1 LESVISLLF
10 LAHIFFHIFFCAGR
24 CHLCH
29 CFERRRRTR
38 TTTTTNAMKVATK
51 TNIST
56 ANCSGKGF
64 RQSKAKAPIPPVT
77 SIVWGNV
84 TQAALGAIARQKLGI
99 GKTSPLPTSTDEVN
113 KIAFSCYSAKELP
126 FVLQG
131 LGFAGSSYPTKK
143 AELVKL
149 AVSTF
154 RAVSHLKNGD
164 GAASSTQSN
173 GCVSVTA
180 TRSSGSAASAA
191 ASGSV
196 SVTATR
202 SSGSAASAAASGS
215 GPGTSDADI
224 IDVDSSVSAVNHSP
238 SVSLVS
244 ISPTAATKKQDATDG
259 DFNLKSSLGNGVTS
273 SVE

>member
-1 LESVISLLF
+1 
-10 LAHIFFHIFFCAGR
+10 
-24 CHLCH
+24 
-29 CFERRRRTR
+29 
-38 TTTTTNAMKVATK
+38 MKVATK

-64 RQSKAKAPIPPVT
+64 RQSKAKTPIPPVT
-77 SIVWGNV
+77 SIVWGSV
-84 TQAALGAIARQKLGI
+84 TQAALDAIARQKLGI

-149 AVSTF
+149 AVGTF

-164 GAASSTQSN
+164 GAASSSPSN
-173 GCVSVTA
+173 V
-180 TRSSGSAASAA
+180 
-191 ASGSV
+191 SV
-196 SVTATR
+196 SVAATR

-215 GPGTSDADI
+215 GQCASDADN
-224 IDVDSSVSAVNHSP
+224 IDVDSSVPAVNHSS

-244 ISPTAATKKQDATDG
+244 ISPTAATKNQEATDG
-259 DFNLKSSLGNGVTS
+259 DINLKSSLGNGVTS
-273 SVE
+273 GVE